1 MDNFTI
7 LATKILTEQTIQ
19 GNQQVTHRDTEDNE
33 SGIRSLK
40 NWDVEVEDNQNT
52 ADPVAV
58 AYDVNNRLADT
69 AKKGLLGKV
78 AGLAG
83 TQAQEAKKLKKQYDS
98 WCESRGVT

>member
-40 NWDVEVEDNQNT
+40 NWDVEVSCFCPFKFCEKSIYPNVPVSAIEMLSKEEEVIED
-52 ADPVAV
+52 P
-58 AYDVNNRLADT
+58 
-69 AKKGLLGKV
+69 
-78 AGLAG
+78 
-83 TQAQEAKKLKKQYDS
+83 
-98 WCESRGVT
+98 